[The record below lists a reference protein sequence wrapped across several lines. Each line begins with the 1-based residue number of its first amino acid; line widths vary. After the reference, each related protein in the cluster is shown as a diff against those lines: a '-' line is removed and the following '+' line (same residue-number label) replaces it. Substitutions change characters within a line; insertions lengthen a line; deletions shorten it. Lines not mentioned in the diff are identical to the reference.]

1 MDSAFNADHLAAIS
15 WSAGK
20 DSCLALLRARDAG
33 LEVRSFL
40 TMLDPGGLSK
50 SHALPCD
57 LIAAQVHALGGQWWP
72 AEAGPGEY
80 AEVFA
85 AQLRTLR
92 NAGHRHLVFGDID
105 LQAHRDW
112 LEPACAAAGLQA
124 VFPLWG
130 LARSAVAAEVIARG
144 IRAQLV
150 CVDTRWLDD
159 SFCGAEYDAA
169 LLARLPV
176 GVCPA
181 GEGGEFHSF
190 VWDAPG
196 FAAPL
201 PVRPGPLRRVAAA
214 PPLSPTTLVLQTP
227 WLTATA
233 PPVTAGART

>member
-1 MDSAFNADHLAAIS
+1 MDAAFTATNLAAIS

-33 LEVRSFL
+33 LDVRGFL
-40 TMLDPGGLSK
+40 TLLDPGGLSK
-50 SHALPCD
+50 SHALPRD
-57 LIAAQVHALGGQWWP
+57 LIAAQVRALGGQWWP
-72 AEAGPGEY
+72 AEAGPGAY
-80 AEVFA
+80 VLVFA
-85 AQLRTLR
+85 AQLRALR
-92 NAGHRHLVFGDID
+92 EAGHRHLVFGDID

-124 VFPLWG
+124 P
-130 LARSAVAAEVIARG
+130 A
-144 IRAQLV
+144 
-150 CVDTRWLDD
+150 
-159 SFCGAEYDAA
+159 
-169 LLARLPV
+169 

-201 PVRPGPLRRVAAA
+201 PVRPGPLRRMASA

-227 WLTATA
+227 SMER
-233 PPVTAGART
+233 PGAADGWGNAA